1 MTHHELA
8 LTNLLTFLR
17 EHHAED
23 IYAVTYNGA
32 CSVVVL
38 RSPPKGRTMLGWEWN
53 PSDIRGRIAHTTPSG
68 IIVIAPENEVSA

>member
-1 MTHHELA
+1 MNQHALSLA
-8 LTNLLTFLR
+8 NLLTFLL

-23 IYAVTYNGA
+23 IFAVTYNGA

>member
-8 LTNLLTFLR
+8 LTNLLTFLQ

-23 IYAVTYNGA
+23 IFAVTYNGA

>member
-1 MTHHELA
+1 MTTHALA
-8 LTNLLTFLR
+8 LTNLLTFLL

-23 IYAVTYNGA
+23 VFAVTYNGA

-53 PSDIRGRIAHTTPSG
+53 PSDIRGRMAHTTASG
-68 IIVIAPENEVSA
+68 ITVFAPDSEVSA

>member
-8 LTNLLTFLR
+8 LTNLLTFLQ

-23 IYAVTYNGA
+23 IFAVTYNGA

-38 RSPPKGRTMLGWEWN
+38 HSPPKGRTMLGWEWN

>member
-1 MTHHELA
+1 MTTHALA
-8 LTNLLTFLR
+8 LTNLLTFLL

-23 IYAVTYNGA
+23 IVFVTYNGA

-53 PSDIRGRIAHTTPSG
+53 PSDIRGRMAHTTASG
-68 IIVIAPENEVSA
+68 ITVFAPDSEVSA